1 MRISDW
7 SSDVCS
13 SDLRLFHRQRSVLDL
28 REALVVEGPADRQAR
43 LDIRQRELGVLEVD
57 DPLPESLPLLDVVDR
72 QLERALAFAERARR
86 DCPAFARELLHH
98 DREATP
104 RTAQGSEG
112 PTAELKSLMR
122 TPSA

>member
-13 SDLRLFHRQRSVLDL
+13 SYLELDHGRLFHRQRSVLDL

-43 LDIRQRELGVLEVD
+43 LAIRQRELGVLEVD

-72 QLERALAFAERARR
+72 QQIGRASCRERVCKYVEISVVGVA
-86 DCPAFARELLHH
+86 
-98 DREATP
+98 
-104 RTAQGSEG
+104 
-112 PTAELKSLMR
+112 
-122 TPSA
+122 

>member
-13 SDLRLFHRQRSVLDL
+13 SD
-28 REALVVEGPADRQAR
+28 
-43 LDIRQRELGVLEVD
+43 
-57 DPLPESLPLLDVVDR
+57 LPLLDVVDR

-86 DCPAFARELLHH
+86 DCQAFARELLHH

-104 RTAQGSEG
+104 RLAQKIPVRYANVVQEHLRGIRRFLAALVEVFAAPCTGISSG
-112 PTAELKSLMR
+112 QYRSCTCAQSPV
-122 TPSA
+122 

>member
-13 SDLRLFHRQRSVLDL
+13 SD
-28 REALVVEGPADRQAR
+28 
-43 LDIRQRELGVLEVD
+43 
-57 DPLPESLPLLDVVDR
+57 LPLLDVVDR

-86 DCPAFARELLHH
+86 DCQAFARELLHH

-104 RTAQGSEG
+104 RLAQKIAGRYANVVEEHLRGIRRFLADLVEVSAALETRPVGFNQDQTDPLGALVRKIGRASCRERVG
-112 PTAELKSLMR
+112 PYV
-122 TPSA
+122 

>member
-13 SDLRLFHRQRSVLDL
+13 SDLRLFHRQRSFLDL

-86 DCPAFARELLHH
+86 DCQAFARELLHH

-104 RTAQGSEG
+104 RLAQKIAGRYANVRSE
-112 PTAELKSLMR
+112 EH
-122 TPSA
+122 PSE